1 MQKITHI
8 FFSVLL
14 AGCVSTESIETSMG
28 NMYNVASS
36 GASQFDDTKYI
47 RLSNMVCSNT
57 VMFEL
62 YQDTPKAKNG
72 YVLLNAGSKS
82 IDNIG
87 NGESL
92 HLKIN
97 DEKYSFKS
105 NDVVTDHETIPVGY
119 GVNMHF
125 SHKSYLIPEAII
137 RDAAASN
144 IFVAKVNLLNNTYI
158 EGKCSSVTLEEARDN
173 SKHLDLKITQ
183 QGVDSSNKFTAT
195 AGFKQFVK
203 MMDATIW

>member
-1 MQKITHI
+1 MLKHTLIL
-8 FFSVLL
+8 FSVLL

-28 NMYNVASS
+28 KMYNVASS
-36 GASQFDDTKYI
+36 GSSQFDGTKYI

-62 YQDTPKAKNG
+62 YQDTSKAKKG

-87 NGESL
+87 SGKSL

-97 DEKYSFKS
+97 DKKYSFKS
-105 NDVVTDHETIPVGY
+105 NDAVTDHETIPLGY

-125 SHKSYLIPEAII
+125 SHKSFIVPESII
-137 RDAAASN
+137 RDAAASS
-144 IFVAKVNLLNNTYI
+144 IFVAKVNLLNKTYI
-158 EGKCSSVTLEEARDN
+158 EGNCSSVTLQEAREN
-173 SKHLDLKITQ
+173 SKHLDINITQ
-183 QGVDSSNKFTAT
+183 QNVDSSNKFTAT
-195 AGFKQFVK
+195 AGFQQFVK
-203 MMDATIW
+203 MMDATKW